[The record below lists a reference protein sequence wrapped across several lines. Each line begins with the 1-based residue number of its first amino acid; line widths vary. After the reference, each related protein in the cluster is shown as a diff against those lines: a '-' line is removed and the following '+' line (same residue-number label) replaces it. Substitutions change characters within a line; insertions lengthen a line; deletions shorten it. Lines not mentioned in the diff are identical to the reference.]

1 MSQKIVPDNWNLTT
15 STSLPLYKSINTYLH
30 VLLRIRKMLNVAA
43 RPVTLPAFFTGSTL
57 HPLMLPFGKKAL
69 VQRIV
74 VYQIDQIGSTEQ
86 ATGSSAQYKEYS

>member
-1 MSQKIVPDNWNLTT
+1 MSVQTQQLESAWGPNL
-15 STSLPLYKSINTYLH
+15 LI
-30 VLLRIRKMLNVAA
+30 IRKMLNVAA

-57 HPLMLPFGKKAL
+57 YPLMLPFGKKDL

-74 VYQIDQIGSTEQ
+74 VYQIGSTEQ